1 MINCPKCDG
10 FVVNRAEFPD
20 VARCLMCGWRA
31 YAGEGV
37 IEDVLSKKPKVTFK
51 GGRRKYTVMEDPFV
65 TEWAGLFVERDEGA
79 SMLGVDAYEC
89 YEAWIAFKGEE
100 PLRQGHFSM
109 KLGALFD
116 IKPFYAMIDFR
127 GKRRYCAI
135 WRGLR
140 LDESEWSEP
149 IDAEGEIAAAS

>member
-1 MINCPKCDG
+1 MTNCPKCGG
-10 FVVNRAEFPD
+10 FVVEHNEFPE

-37 IEDVLSKKPKVTFK
+37 IKEVFHKKPKVTFK
-51 GGRRKYTVMEDPFV
+51 GGRRKYTVIEDPLV
-65 TEWAGLFVERDEGA
+65 TEWAGLFVERDDNA
-79 SMLGVDAYEC
+79 SMLGAEAYER

-109 KLGALFD
+109 KLGALFE
-116 IKPFYAMIDFR
+116 IKPFYGMIDFR
-127 GKRRYCAI
+127 GKRRYCAV
-135 WRGLR
+135 WQGLR
-140 LDESEWSEP
+140 LDEAEWSEP